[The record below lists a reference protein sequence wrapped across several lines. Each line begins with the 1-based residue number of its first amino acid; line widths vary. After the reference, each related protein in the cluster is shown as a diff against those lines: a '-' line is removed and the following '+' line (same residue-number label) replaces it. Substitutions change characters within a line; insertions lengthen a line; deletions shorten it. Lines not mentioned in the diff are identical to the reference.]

1 MKYLCTLGYLIL
13 LFFTACY
20 QEEPNKYSESNSQ
33 FSFTKTEVKNGVS
46 FSWDESKVSSFVEY
60 ILTKNV
66 QSTPAVKSLSDIK
79 ASTIFARVK
88 NRHEIQIK
96 DTITIEKSYYRLYIN
111 IGHQLLA
118 SDEIFHDFN
127 NYFLS
132 SPIFTN
138 ILVDHVNGNLYIFS
152 SPFRSIEI
160 VDLKN
165 LKLKLVKSSLNFNFN
180 ATPSLGYDQFGR
192 TQLYMPLDDK
202 IIFLDGENLQAKDTI
217 SSIAKG
223 VVIYNTVSD
232 KYSNIYY
239 TDSYGAFFSA
249 VSKYIVALDKTIR
262 IGDVNSLFRNL
273 RVTCDGKYII
283 VGTSS
288 LTSDISLYTMDDKN
302 NVVATTRSKG
312 VIDWQSNSAFSMA
325 SISPTIISNGGF
337 LYKDQFMQKVS
348 LGQSTIFS
356 TFSNDDEHIFLISSN
371 QKIIFKVENKIPY
384 KRLATYQTRFLPS
397 VIFIYNNEIYSIGSS
412 IDQLTGSTKVLVE
425 KIKP

>member
-20 QEEPNKYSESNSQ
+20 QEEPNKYSESNGQ

-79 ASTIFARVK
+79 ASTIFARIK
-88 NRHEIQIK
+88 NRNEIQIK

-180 ATPSLGYDQFGR
+180 IYTSW
-192 TQLYMPLDDK
+192 K
-202 IIFLDGENLQAKDTI
+202 I
-217 SSIAKG
+217 
-223 VVIYNTVSD
+223 NT
-232 KYSNIYY
+232 
-239 TDSYGAFFSA
+239 
-249 VSKYIVALDKTIR
+249 L
-262 IGDVNSLFRNL
+262 
-273 RVTCDGKYII
+273 
-283 VGTSS
+283 
-288 LTSDISLYTMDDKN
+288 
-302 NVVATTRSKG
+302 
-312 VIDWQSNSAFSMA
+312 
-325 SISPTIISNGGF
+325 
-337 LYKDQFMQKVS
+337 
-348 LGQSTIFS
+348 
-356 TFSNDDEHIFLISSN
+356 
-371 QKIIFKVENKIPY
+371 
-384 KRLATYQTRFLPS
+384 
-397 VIFIYNNEIYSIGSS
+397 
-412 IDQLTGSTKVLVE
+412 
-425 KIKP
+425 